1 MLPVALIKGLGQP
14 GPPAKALVEAGQ
26 NRLDLT
32 PRTGAAGLRSA
43 CFGRGSQALAGA
55 GIPIP
60 GQQFAQAA
68 QAAIRAP
75 QKRAKTNCQD
85 GPGEKAG

>member
-1 MLPVALIKGLGQP
+1 MVAVDVIKGLGHP

-26 NRLDLT
+26 NRLNLT
-32 PRTGAAGLRSA
+32 PRTGAAGLLRPVSA
-43 CFGRGSQALAGA
+43 RVPGGPGPGRNRHPWA
-55 GIPIP
+55 
-60 GQQFAQAA
+60 QFAQAA
-68 QAAIRAP
+68 RAAIRAP